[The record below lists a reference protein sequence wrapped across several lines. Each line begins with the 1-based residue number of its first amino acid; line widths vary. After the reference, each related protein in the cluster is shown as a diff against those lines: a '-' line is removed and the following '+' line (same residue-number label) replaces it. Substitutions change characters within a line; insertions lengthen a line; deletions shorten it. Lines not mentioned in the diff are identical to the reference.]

1 MPMGMYRDRKTI
13 CGGDKMK
20 PINWELIMTFR
31 DLNHYLKFMERFLVT
46 EKKRDSLATEF
57 HVQPDASDPRGE
69 AVIMTI
75 VCTWGSRLKGYARIM
90 EIIEEEKG

>member
-1 MPMGMYRDRKTI
+1 
-13 CGGDKMK
+13 MK
-20 PINWELIMTFR
+20 PINCELTLTFR
-31 DLNHYLKFMERFLVT
+31 DLSHYLKFMERFLVT

-75 VCTWGSRLKGYARIM
+75 VCTWEIDLKDM
-90 EIIEEEKG
+90 QE